1 MAAVSLFIPANAHG
15 AAQPGPVVGQALIV
29 SVTGQA
35 SYTDASGQFVPLKPD
50 MKLDPGATIKTGANS
65 SVVVFLTNNKAQFT
79 VDASTTVTVNK
90 LTATRTG
97 ADEVSE
103 TDLEV
108 KDGKITGSVKKLSK
122 ASTFNVKT
130 PVGVAGIR
138 GTVFV
143 IHANGV
149 IHVTQG
155 TVVILYVNPSTG
167 ASEPVTVTAGQTFT
181 PPPNP
186 AAAGARPSLS
196 VINNDV
202 QNTIAVQVKQMAVV
216 VSNNE
221 VVNIIMTA
229 STEPRT
235 GTKTTT
241 VTIQPTETSLS
252 GGTGLGGTTGEKK

>member
-1 MAAVSLFIPANAHG
+1 MLAVSLFIPANAHG
-15 AAQPGPVVGQALIV
+15 AAKPGPEVGQAIIV
-29 SVTGQA
+29 SVNGQA

-79 VDASTTVTVNK
+79 VDASTTITVNK
-90 LTATRTG
+90 LTATKTG

-108 KDGKITGSVKKLSK
+108 KDGKITGNVKKLSK

-138 GTVFV
+138 GTTFV

-149 IHVTQG
+149 IHVTSG
-155 TVVILYVNPSTG
+155 TVVIVYVNPSNGT
-167 ASEPVTVTAGQTFT
+167 SETVTVAAGQTFT

-186 AAAGARPSLS
+186 AAAGARPTLS

-202 QNTIAVQVKQMAVV
+202 QNTITTEVKQMTKV
-216 VSNNE
+216 VSSSE
-221 VVNIIMTA
+221 VVKVVMTP

-241 VTIQPTETSLS
+241 VTIEPVEPPLS
-252 GGTGLGGTTGEKK
+252 GGTGSK